1 MIACVLLVGWADTV
15 AAPAQALLDIAQRFS
30 PRVSWVEPQALAIDL
45 HGLARLFGEPRAI
58 GEELRRALSHA
69 GLQTHIAV
77 AATRTAARL
86 LAHARAGLTVIPPGA
101 EAVSLA
107 PLPMALLAGMLGDA
121 APPAA
126 SSSPRTPARF
136 YRTSP
141 VQEIVRPRRRRPHT
155 PVSDLLDTFRR
166 WGLRTLGDLA
176 ALPPPDLAA
185 RLGADGP
192 ALQALARGEDPAPLV
207 PLVEDETFEA
217 RLELEWPIEGLEPLS
232 FVLGRLC
239 EPLCA
244 HLDRRGRAAAVLSV
258 DLKLVTRV
266 VWTRRLELPAPMK
279 DPRTFRTLVLLD
291 LESNPPPAAIDAVTL
306 RVDPT
311 PARTVQH
318 SLLERAR
325 PRPEQVSTL
334 VARLSALM
342 GERRVG
348 RAVLV
353 DAHRP
358 DAFTMAGFT
367 GEDGESRRDADRH
380 RDVAKARRR
389 EGGHKHDATP
399 RQARGDLSPSKV
411 TMPRCHD
418 GPPTPDGPEPAVRSP
433 ESGVRL
439 SPVLRRYRPPVP
451 ARVDV
456 SEGRPVSVRA
466 LRPGVAAGA
475 IDVVAGPW
483 RSSGEW
489 WAADTAWDRDEWDV
503 ALAGGTLCRLFRDRL
518 KDQWFVDGVYD

>member
-1 MIACVLLVGWADTV
+1 MVACVLLVRWADTV
-15 AAPAQALLDIAQRFS
+15 TAPTRTLLEVAQRFS
-30 PRVSWVEPQALAIDL
+30 PRVAWVESHALAIDL

-58 GEELRRALSHA
+58 GEELRRALARA
-69 GLQTHIAV
+69 GLETHIAI

-86 LAHARAGLTVIPPGA
+86 LAHARAGLTVISPGA
-101 EAVSLA
+101 EAAAVA
-107 PLPMALLAGMLGDA
+107 PLPMALLPCVLDDEA
-121 APPAA
+121 PAA
-126 SSSPRTPARF
+126 RPASPSRASARF

-141 VQEIVRPRRRRPHT
+141 VQEIVKTRRRRPHT
-155 PVSDLLDTFRR
+155 PVSDRLATFRR

-176 ALPPPDLAA
+176 ALPPADLAA

-207 PLVEDETFEA
+207 PLVEDERFEA
-217 RLELEWPIEGLEPLS
+217 MLALEWPIDGLEPLS

-244 HLDRRGRAAAVLSV
+244 HLDRRGRAAAVLH
-258 DLKLVTRV
+258 LELALITRST
-266 VWTRRLELPAPMK
+266 WARRLELPAPMK
-279 DPRTFRTLVLLD
+279 DPRTFRTLLLLD

-348 RAVLV
+348 CPVLE
-353 DAHRP
+353 DSHRP
-358 DAFTMAGFT
+358 DAFTLAAFT
-367 GEDGESRRDADRH
+367 GENGGSRRDGDH
-380 RDVAKARRR
+380 SR
-389 EGGHKHDATP
+389 EGA
-399 RQARGDLSPSKV
+399 
-411 TMPRCHD
+411 PRCREGDYNHEARS
-418 GPPTPDGPEPAVRSP
+418 PEPGVRSPQSAVRSP
-433 ESGVRL
+433 ESTTSLR
-439 SPVLRRYRPPVP
+439 PALRRFRPPVP

-456 SEGRPVSVRA
+456 EAGRPVRLRA
-466 LRPGVAAGA
+466 SRPGVTGGA
-475 IDVVAGPW
+475 IDIAAGPW

-489 WAADTAWDRDEWDV
+489 WAPDTAWDHDEWDV
-503 ALAGGTLCRLFRDRL
+503 ALAGGTLCRLVRDRL
-518 KDQWFVDGVYD
+518 KDRWYVEGVYD

>member
-15 AAPAQALLDIAQRFS
+15 AAPAQALLGIAQRFS

-58 GEELRRALSHA
+58 GEELRRALSQA

-86 LAHARAGLTVIPPGA
+86 LAHARAGLTVIAPGT
-101 EAVSLA
+101 EAASLA
-107 PLPMALLAGMLGDA
+107 PLPMTLLAGMLGDT
-121 APPAA
+121 APPAD
-126 SSSPRTPARF
+126 SSSPRIPARF

-155 PVSDLLDTFRR
+155 PVSDLLSTFRR

-176 ALPPPDLAA
+176 ALPPPDLVA

-217 RLELEWPIEGLEPLS
+217 RLDLEWPIEGLEPLS

-291 LESNPPPAAIDAVTL
+291 LESNPPSAAIDAVTL

-367 GEDGESRRDADRH
+367 GEDGGSRRD
-380 RDVAKARRR
+380 VVKPRRPH
-389 EGGHKHDATP
+389 G
-399 RQARGDLSPSKV
+399 L
-411 TMPRCHD
+411 
-418 GPPTPDGPEPAVRSP
+418 EPGVRSLESGVRSP
-433 ESGVRL
+433 ESEVRSPEPVRL
-439 SPVLRRYRPPVP
+439 SPALRRYRPPVP

-456 SEGRPVSVRA
+456 SDGRPVSVRA
-466 LRPGVAAGA
+466 LRPGVAGGV

-503 ALAGGTLCRLFRDRL
+503 ALAGGILCRLFRDRL
-518 KDQWFVDGVYD
+518 KDQWFVEGVYD